1 MCITPDSRTYWKKLN
16 FVDTTNGIKF
26 TIDCLATAQSLGI
39 EPKQFSHPQV
49 QRVVEGWKAACGY
62 ANVEDGGTPTT
73 GWRDQVLKH
82 RFIWNQGIESDSIIG
97 ELKKIQEL
105 KALLTP
111 SMLLSMP
118 DPALLIDIY
127 QGVLDY
133 GVNTGA
139 LDKKNLAIYS
149 TSGSD
154 SLVSATDRDVEQT
167 DGSTADVD
175 RDDQE
180 KTSISIDGDAG
191 TTISTKLAEVT
202 NSGETTKQVMQV
214 LGGILDCGAAIAGA
228 IVSGGVGTGGAVA
241 ACGKLVAGGASLTPY
256 MPSPVPGALPPPEL
270 SPSLPPAAI
279 KHLVNLYIKST
290 EHKTTR
296 KPCEDFKAQVYH
308 LGEYTGR
315 AMDMLEEME
324 HGEADLIRNYGM
336 KEAALRE
343 GLVYFSQMQC
353 MQRVVLKYVRLP
365 GPLLGVSTDAASL
378 TCQGGETKLDKDEDK
393 ATLAIEKMITQWTQ
407 WLTSSGTDDAIRTRR
422 MAERSATGPLAKI
435 EPILDAVNEIKRAS
449 ESLIAAKAATRHSER
464 SSSPLTPTAT
474 G

>member
-1 MCITPDSRTYWKKLN
+1 MWGSYACKGDKQVCITPDSATYWKTLN

-256 MPSPVPGALPPPEL
+256 MPSPVPGAPPSPL
-270 SPSLPPAAI
+270 SPPSRTEPLPSP
-279 KHLVNLYIKST
+279 S
-290 EHKTTR
+290 R
-296 KPCEDFKAQVYH
+296 PQ
-308 LGEYTGR
+308 
-315 AMDMLEEME
+315 
-324 HGEADLIRNYGM
+324 
-336 KEAALRE
+336 
-343 GLVYFSQMQC
+343 
-353 MQRVVLKYVRLP
+353 P
-365 GPLLGVSTDAASL
+365 
-378 TCQGGETKLDKDEDK
+378 
-393 ATLAIEKMITQWTQ
+393 
-407 WLTSSGTDDAIRTRR
+407 SSI
-422 MAERSATGPLAKI
+422 S
-435 EPILDAVNEIKRAS
+435 
-449 ESLIAAKAATRHSER
+449 
-464 SSSPLTPTAT
+464 
-474 G
+474 

>member
-1 MCITPDSRTYWKKLN
+1 MWGSDACKGDKQVCITPDSATYWKTLN

-26 TIDCLATAQSLGI
+26 TIQCAATARSLSI
-39 EPKQFSHPQV
+39 SPKQFSHPQV
-49 QRVVEGWKAACGY
+49 QRVVQGWKAACGY
-62 ANVEDGGTPTT
+62 GPQTVDASKLDNHGIPKKSDRV
-73 GWRDQVLKH
+73 
-82 RFIWNQGIESDSIIG
+82 WNQRIISDSIIG

-154 SLVSATDRDVEQT
+154 SLVSATDRDVQQP

-241 ACGKLVAGGASLTPY
+241 PCGKLVAGGAPLTPY
-256 MPSPVPGALPPPEL
+256 MPSPARHPRTEPLPSRPQ
-270 SPSLPPAAI
+270 PSSI
-279 KHLVNLYIKST
+279 S
-290 EHKTTR
+290 
-296 KPCEDFKAQVYH
+296 
-308 LGEYTGR
+308 
-315 AMDMLEEME
+315 
-324 HGEADLIRNYGM
+324 
-336 KEAALRE
+336 
-343 GLVYFSQMQC
+343 
-353 MQRVVLKYVRLP
+353 
-365 GPLLGVSTDAASL
+365 
-378 TCQGGETKLDKDEDK
+378 
-393 ATLAIEKMITQWTQ
+393 
-407 WLTSSGTDDAIRTRR
+407 
-422 MAERSATGPLAKI
+422 
-435 EPILDAVNEIKRAS
+435 
-449 ESLIAAKAATRHSER
+449 
-464 SSSPLTPTAT
+464 
-474 G
+474 